1 MRPEDVGDDLL
12 GDAGRSTFKGC
23 AARPVQTCVLLSSNM
38 MRRRL
43 ALLVASSSLV
53 SCAGRRDVYVRYGDI
68 HRHLG
73 ELRAQGH
80 AIVEATETDAERTNN
95 ATHDSDTATTVDLRI
110 GQIALLAEGCSD
122 VPPFR
127 GTQPSAGCEL
137 TLKRD
142 AHLVVDNRPD
152 RLRTHNV
159 VAFGAGLLT
168 LGGAGGAIY
177 CGIAC
182 DSYRAEKIGVMAGA
196 ALVSL
201 LVWVVASGGHD

>member
-1 MRPEDVGDDLL
+1 M
-12 GDAGRSTFKGC
+12 
-23 AARPVQTCVLLSSNM
+23 
-38 MRRRL
+38 
-43 ALLVASSSLV
+43 
-53 SCAGRRDVYVRYGDI
+53 YVRYGDI

-80 AIVEATETDAERTNN
+80 ATVEATETDAERTNN
-95 ATHDSDTATTVDLRI
+95 VTHDSDTATTVDLRI
-110 GQIALLAEGCSD
+110 GQIAGLDEGCPD

-127 GTQPSAGCEL
+127 GAEPKTGCEL

-168 LGGAGGAIY
+168 LGGTGGAIY

-182 DSYRAEKIGVMAGA
+182 DSYRAEKIGVLAGT

-201 LVWVVASGGHD
+201 LVWVVASGGRD